1 MNSLAL
7 SLLRSAAAAALRA
20 VNRKRSALE
29 QDDATIGGV
38 KKRLRLGSI
47 YDYRKLAVLGEGRD
61 GVVFKAEHLRTG
73 DMVAIKWVRAAA
85 DQRAFIREV
94 GCLAAC
100 RSHRNIVEVRDVVED
115 ASTRDMFIVMDF
127 VGGRTLHLDLWMTHP
142 DPEEKARLVMRD
154 LVAAAGALHAAGVM
168 HRNIKPDNVLVTYGG
183 GLKLCDFV
191 RSSQH
196 FAGGS
201 HNNAANEN
209 QFSLM
214 AVLAC
219 NKRKSIFVGTHL
231 AAPYDYRKLTVL
243 GEGRDGVVFKA
254 EHLRTGDMVAIKWVR
269 AAADQR
275 AFIREVGC
283 LAACRGHRN
292 IVVVRD
298 VVEDASTGDM
308 FIVTDF
314 VGGRT
319 LRLDLWMAHPDPE
332 ERARSVMRDLVAA
345 AGALHAAGV
354 MHRDIKPDNVL
365 VANGGGLK
373 LCDFGSAT
381 PVKPPGKP
389 YEESRVGTLLYTS
402 PEQLADSEFYDPAVD
417 MWALGCIMAEILTG
431 GPLFDD
437 SSEERML
444 KEMADMRHRLESTG
458 TCKLFDELPELSA
471 AGREVLAGMLA
482 FNPDERMTA
491 AEALDHRWFTGK
503 PERRS

>member
-1 MNSLAL
+1 M
-7 SLLRSAAAAALRA
+7 AATR
-20 VNRKRSALE
+20 NRKRSAPE
-29 QDDATIGGV
+29 QDDATTGGV

-47 YDYRKLAVLGEGRD
+47 
-61 GVVFKAEHLRTG
+61 
-73 DMVAIKWVRAAA
+73 
-85 DQRAFIREV
+85 
-94 GCLAAC
+94 
-100 RSHRNIVEVRDVVED
+100 
-115 ASTRDMFIVMDF
+115 
-127 VGGRTLHLDLWMTHP
+127 
-142 DPEEKARLVMRD
+142 
-154 LVAAAGALHAAGVM
+154 
-168 HRNIKPDNVLVTYGG
+168 
-183 GLKLCDFV
+183 
-191 RSSQH
+191 
-196 FAGGS
+196 
-201 HNNAANEN
+201 
-209 QFSLM
+209 
-214 AVLAC
+214 
-219 NKRKSIFVGTHL
+219 
-231 AAPYDYRKLTVL
+231 YDYRKLTVL

-319 LRLDLWMAHPDPE
+319 LRLDLWMTHPDPE

-373 LCDFGSAT
+373 LCDFGAAT

-402 PEQLADSEFYDPAVD
+402 PEQLADSEFYGPAVD

-437 SSEERML
+437 SSEERMH

-458 TCKLFDELPELSA
+458 TSKLFDELPELSA

>member
-1 MNSLAL
+1 MKMMMENVTILLAGLIINNAANENRYSLIAVL
-7 SLLRSAAAAALRA
+7 ACNQRKSIFVGTHLAVLYRSTKCDYRIYIYVIRSAP
-20 VNRKRSALE
+20 E
-29 QDDATIGGV
+29 QDDATTGGV

-47 YDYRKLAVLGEGRD
+47 
-61 GVVFKAEHLRTG
+61 
-73 DMVAIKWVRAAA
+73 
-85 DQRAFIREV
+85 
-94 GCLAAC
+94 
-100 RSHRNIVEVRDVVED
+100 
-115 ASTRDMFIVMDF
+115 
-127 VGGRTLHLDLWMTHP
+127 
-142 DPEEKARLVMRD
+142 
-154 LVAAAGALHAAGVM
+154 
-168 HRNIKPDNVLVTYGG
+168 
-183 GLKLCDFV
+183 
-191 RSSQH
+191 
-196 FAGGS
+196 
-201 HNNAANEN
+201 
-209 QFSLM
+209 
-214 AVLAC
+214 
-219 NKRKSIFVGTHL
+219 
-231 AAPYDYRKLTVL
+231 YDYRKLTVL

-319 LRLDLWMAHPDPE
+319 LRLDLWMTHPDPE

-345 AGALHAAGV
+345 AVALHAAGV

-373 LCDFGSAT
+373 LCDFGAAT

-402 PEQLADSEFYDPAVD
+402 PEQLADSEFYGPAVD

-437 SSEERML
+437 SSEERMH

>member
-1 MNSLAL
+1 M
-7 SLLRSAAAAALRA
+7 AATR
-20 VNRKRSALE
+20 NRKRSAPE
-29 QDDATIGGV
+29 QDDATTGGV

-47 YDYRKLAVLGEGRD
+47 
-61 GVVFKAEHLRTG
+61 
-73 DMVAIKWVRAAA
+73 
-85 DQRAFIREV
+85 
-94 GCLAAC
+94 
-100 RSHRNIVEVRDVVED
+100 
-115 ASTRDMFIVMDF
+115 
-127 VGGRTLHLDLWMTHP
+127 
-142 DPEEKARLVMRD
+142 
-154 LVAAAGALHAAGVM
+154 
-168 HRNIKPDNVLVTYGG
+168 
-183 GLKLCDFV
+183 
-191 RSSQH
+191 
-196 FAGGS
+196 
-201 HNNAANEN
+201 
-209 QFSLM
+209 
-214 AVLAC
+214 
-219 NKRKSIFVGTHL
+219 
-231 AAPYDYRKLTVL
+231 YDYRKLTVL

-275 AFIREVGC
+275 AFIR
-283 LAACRGHRN
+283 
-292 IVVVRD
+292 
-298 VVEDASTGDM
+298 EDASTGDM

-354 MHRDIKPDNVL
+354 MHRDIKPDNIL
-365 VANGGGLK
+365 VVNGGGLK